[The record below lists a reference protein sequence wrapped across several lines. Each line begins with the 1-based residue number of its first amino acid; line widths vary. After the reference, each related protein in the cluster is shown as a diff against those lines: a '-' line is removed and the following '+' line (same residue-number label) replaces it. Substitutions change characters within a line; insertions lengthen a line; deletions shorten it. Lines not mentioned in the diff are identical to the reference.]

1 MPQALGSNSRTLIEK
16 EATFKVTPSSPQ
28 APDLVYFITNT
39 LRLARNLISSNTI
52 RGNRNPSKPV
62 VGNKDV
68 SGDITL
74 ELQGYMGR
82 FLEGALG
89 SVDSADEELTYS
101 SSSAAF
107 VPGETITGGT
117 SGSTATVVYD
127 NETDTLFIVS
137 KSAPFVSE
145 TIIGGT
151 SGSTALI
158 GGDASA
164 ASSPYVHRFYIN
176 TVTGSTLPS
185 YTIERGYS
193 DISQYFLY
201 NGCKVN
207 SLSFSVLPEGFQE
220 VTVNF
225 MGAKETVSGSSYA
238 ETDEITDN
246 GKSSFDGFTISTLQE
261 GGTDIAIVTTIDG
274 LTIENNLDGS
284 VYVIDPS
291 NPGERRS
298 LPAGTAKITGTLT
311 AVFED
316 LTLYNKAVAASPTE
330 TSLRIKYKLG
340 TGDGSNNNEAIEFF
354 IPELIFSPQAPVVEG
369 ATGVLVELPFE
380 AYYDDTTEATSAMH
394 VLLWNTQSSI

>member
-145 TIIGGT
+145 TITGGT